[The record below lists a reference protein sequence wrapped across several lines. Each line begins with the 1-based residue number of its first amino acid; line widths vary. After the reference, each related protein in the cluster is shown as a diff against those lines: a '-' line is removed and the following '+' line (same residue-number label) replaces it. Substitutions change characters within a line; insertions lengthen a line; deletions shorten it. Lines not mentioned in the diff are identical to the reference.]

1 MGLPWWLV
9 CGIVLSCALPLTY
22 CYAGWIAVHP
32 STWVSTLS
40 LLSQFNPCLS
50 WFFSYN
56 LHLLVSIYYPLNIFV
71 SLFFYVTTYI
81 HTYRH
86 MHMFFINSL
95 IWEIYVVVG
104 KAKKMISKCVVCQM
118 LVNIVLK
125 SKSGVRRKGK
135 PSPEKT
141 WEGCSD
147 QVLPAP
153 PLPALPFSHC
163 RSSMK
168 GFCGD
173 LCQKF
178 QWPPV
183 LFLLDWSVAFES
195 PFQLFLRILQLAH
208 QVSKWC
214 CLLLTSS

>member
-9 CGIVLSCALPLTY
+9 CGIVLSCTLPLTN

-50 WFFSYN
+50 WLFSCN
-56 LHLLVSIYYPLNIFV
+56 LHYLLNLFV

-86 MHMFFINSL
+86 MHMFFTNSL
-95 IWEIYVVVG
+95 IREIYVMVG
-104 KAKKMISKCVVCQM
+104 KAKKMKSKCVVCQM
-118 LVNIVLK
+118 LVSIVLK
-125 SKSGVRRKGK
+125 SKSRVGRKGK
-135 PSPEKT
+135 PSLEKT
-141 WEGCSD
+141 WEGRSD

-153 PLPALPFSHC
+153 PLPALPVSHC

-173 LCQKF
+173 FCQKF
-178 QWPPV
+178 QGPPV
-183 LFLLDWSVAFES
+183 LFLLDCSVAFES

-208 QVSKWC
+208 QVSSDVVYC
-214 CLLLTSS
+214 